1 MIGQK
6 LGSYE
11 IIEEIGR
18 GGMATVYRAYQPS
31 IERDVAIKVIGR
43 SIAGNEEAII
53 RFQRE
58 ARLIA
63 HLEHIHIL
71 PVYDF
76 DGAHEPPYI
85 VMRYLEGGTL
95 KDVMKKG
102 QPPLEEIV
110 YLMRQISG
118 GLDYAHRQG
127 IIHRDV
133 KPSNIMIDPEGNSFV
148 TDFGIAR
155 MAAGFG
161 DDMNRLT
168 QTGAAI
174 GTPDYMS
181 PGQGMRREKVDQR
194 ADIYSL
200 GVMLFEMLSGEL
212 PFVAET
218 PMEVIFR
225 HTRDPVPSVLEVKHD
240 LPEEMDVV
248 LKKAMAKDPEDRY
261 ESCSEFSSA
270 VTEALG
276 GKVAHRPSTIQAAAQ
291 ESQLDLLERRE
302 RHAKEINQTIAQFK
316 AARGEISTGSS
327 ASAPAEHNQRVT
339 AVYINA
345 GEFTEI
351 VDEIEGAEAARA
363 DTASFWNNVSKS
375 VTEHKG
381 RVFNRGE
388 GSMLAL
394 WGAEGASEDDPEMAI
409 RTALAAQSEL
419 RRLSQPYLADED
431 EDEPL
436 PLKIRYKHRL
446 NTAITKRWLR

>member
-1 MIGQK
+1 
-6 LGSYE
+6 
-11 IIEEIGR
+11 
-18 GGMATVYRAYQPS
+18 
-31 IERDVAIKVIGR
+31 
-43 SIAGNEEAII
+43 
-53 RFQRE
+53 
-58 ARLIA
+58 
-63 HLEHIHIL
+63 
-71 PVYDF
+71 
-76 DGAHEPPYI
+76 
-85 VMRYLEGGTL
+85 
-95 KDVMKKG
+95 MKKG

-181 PGQGMRREKVDQR
+181 PEQGMGREKVDQR

-212 PFVAET
+212 PFIADT
-218 PMEVIFR
+218 AMEVIFR
-225 HTRDPVPSVLEVKHD
+225 HTRDPVPSVLSVKND
-240 LPEEMDVV
+240 LPPDVDKV
-248 LKKAMAKDPEDRY
+248 LQKAMAKEPEERF

-270 VTEALG
+270 VTDSLG
-276 GKVAHRPSTIQAAAQ
+276 GKVAHRPSIIQAAAQ
-291 ESQLDLLERRE
+291 ESQLLIVQKRD
-302 RHAKEINQTIAQFK
+302 RHAEEINQTIADFK
-316 AARGEISTGSS
+316 AARGESSIGSS
-327 ASAPAEHNQRVT
+327 ASTPAEHNQRVT

-345 GEFTEI
+345 AEFTEI

-363 DTASFWNNVSKS
+363 ATGSFWKNVLKS
-375 VTEHKG
+375 VTERKG
-381 RVFNRGE
+381 RVFSQGE

-394 WGAEGASEDDPEMAI
+394 WGAEGASEDDPEMAV

-419 RRLSQPYLADED
+419 RRLSKPYLADED

-446 NTAITKRWLR
+446 NIAITKRWLH